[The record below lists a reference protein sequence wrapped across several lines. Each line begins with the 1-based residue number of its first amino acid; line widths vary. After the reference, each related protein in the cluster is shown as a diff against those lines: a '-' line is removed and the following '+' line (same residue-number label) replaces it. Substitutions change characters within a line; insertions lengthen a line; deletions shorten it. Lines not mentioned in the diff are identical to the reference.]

1 VTLLARIFS
10 IVFHPLLLA
19 TYLFALLAFS
29 LPLALDPLKEE
40 GYLNFIFL
48 IFCVT
53 FLFPALN
60 VGIFKTFGSIKS
72 LTMRE
77 RHERVL
83 PFFFIAILYIVVTY
97 MFYSRTRIDMQDNLL
112 KILIIIDSLV
122 LLSAI
127 ATLFLK
133 VSVHS
138 LGMCGMIGILL
149 PLNKISEDGALFY
162 PTIATVVLTG
172 VVMSSRLQLN
182 VHTPKEVTVGAV
194 LGFSTSYL
202 LMHAMFSI
210 QGIAA

>member
-10 IVFHPLLLA
+10 FIFHPLLLA
-19 TYLFALLAFS
+19 TYLFAVLAFS
-29 LPLALDPLKEE
+29 LPLALDPLKED
-40 GYLNFIFL
+40 GYMNFVFL

-72 LTMRE
+72 LMMRE
-77 RHERVL
+77 RQERVL

-112 KILIIIDSLV
+112 KILIIIDALV
-122 LLSAI
+122 LVSAI

-138 LGMCGMIGILL
+138 LGMCGMIGILI

-162 PTIATVVLTG
+162 PTIIAVLLTG
-172 VVMSSRLQLN
+172 IVMSSRLQLN
-182 VHTPKEVTVGAV
+182 AHTPREVTVGGV
-194 LGFSTSYL
+194 LGFVTSFVMMYL
-202 LMHAMFSI
+202 LFYPAT
-210 QGIAA
+210 